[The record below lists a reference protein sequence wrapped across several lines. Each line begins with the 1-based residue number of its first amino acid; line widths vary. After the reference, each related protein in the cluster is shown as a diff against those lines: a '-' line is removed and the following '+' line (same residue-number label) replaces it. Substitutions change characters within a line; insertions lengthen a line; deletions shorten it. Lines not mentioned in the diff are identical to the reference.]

1 MTKTQRQ
8 KNQFVLNNYSPSIVM
23 YSGQPNVP
31 SFTNNTLEDS
41 ILGSSTLD
49 TYLLSILK
57 SILMIRVAHRN
68 NGMAI
73 LIS

>member
-1 MTKTQRQ
+1 VTKTQRQ
-8 KNQFVLNNYSPSIVM
+8 KNQLVLNNYSPSIVM
-23 YSGQPNVP
+23 YSEPNVP
-31 SFTNNTLEDS
+31 SFTNNILEDS
-41 ILGSSTLD
+41 VLGSSTLD

-68 NGMAI
+68 NGMTI